1 MQKIPITQ
9 LYKKY
14 NVPKNLELHMF
25 WVSAL
30 GKNILDHWVGP
41 KLHQK
46 NTVSALLLH
55 DIGNLVKFELNS
67 SWWLNNMQ
75 KIVLEE
81 TNCTNY
87 LDNLKTAQRQM
98 IKKYGNNSEL
108 ANVAILKE
116 IGVKEDIV
124 ELVEDHSWERL
135 AVALNTENWEEKIV
149 NYCDLRV
156 IPSGLT
162 TIEKRMSDL
171 RQRYQHR
178 DLSWADQ
185 ESFQSRLSLVKQLED
200 QLEERTN
207 IQLKTITHREIEP
220 LVLPLSNYEIEVEV

>member
-14 NVPKNLELHMF
+14 HVPKNLELHMF

-30 GKNILDHWVGP
+30 GQKIIDHWVGP

-46 NTVSALLLH
+46 HTVSALLLH

-67 SWWLNNMQ
+67 SWWLKNMQ

-81 TNCTNY
+81 TNSTNF
-87 LDNLKTAQRQM
+87 LNNLKKAQTQM
-98 IKKYGNNSEL
+98 IKKYGKNSEL

-116 IGVKEDIV
+116 IGVEKGII
-124 ELVEDHSWERL
+124 ELIEDHSWERL
-135 AVALNTENWEEKIV
+135 TVALNTENWEEKIV
-149 NYCDLRV
+149 EYCDLRV
-156 IPSGLT
+156 IPNGLT
-162 TIEKRMSDL
+162 TVENRMNDL

-178 DLSWADQ
+178 DSSWADQ

-207 IQLKTITHREIEP
+207 IQLKTITHKEIES